1 MKHFIIIFS
10 WMLSLS
16 AALYAQDADKVIL
29 PQKPHRAP
37 YVDYTQR
44 ETGFWCALD
53 LDAGSTVLLNHR
65 NMQSVQVTYTAGYRF
80 NEYLKVGLGVGAKYY
95 VNNNEARR
103 GSSNCWTFPLL
114 VNVRGN
120 FFSQADRSMVPY
132 WSVNVGSAIND
143 GFFITPTL
151 GLRFG
156 EQRNSWL
163 LGISYSFNHI
173 NTDKLTAPATRVN
186 SMSALLLHV
195 GYEF

>member
-1 MKHFIIIFS
+1 M
-10 WMLSLS
+10 
-16 AALYAQDADKVIL
+16 
-29 PQKPHRAP
+29 
-37 YVDYTQR
+37 
-44 ETGFWCALD
+44 
-53 LDAGSTVLLNHR
+53 
-65 NMQSVQVTYTAGYRF
+65 
-80 NEYLKVGLGVGAKYY
+80 
-95 VNNNEARR
+95 
-103 GSSNCWTFPLL
+103 
-114 VNVRGN
+114 NVRGN
-120 FFSQADRSMVPY
+120 FISQADRSMVPY